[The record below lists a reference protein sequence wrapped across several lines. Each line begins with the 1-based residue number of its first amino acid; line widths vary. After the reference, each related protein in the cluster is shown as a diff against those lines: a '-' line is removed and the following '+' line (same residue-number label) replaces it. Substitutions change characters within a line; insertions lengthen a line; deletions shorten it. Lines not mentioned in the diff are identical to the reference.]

1 MDHSDS
7 DVLIDALL
15 PPAAA
20 KRMKALRVRQA
31 KDAASAAARAN
42 TGDGNAAGQIMAL
55 AYELQ
60 HASTESE
67 RTAKHAEL
75 MKISQRADVP
85 HHLQD
90 QAAALA
96 NSGGG
101 SLEVITRAEAEA
113 KIVVD
118 GVLRDMG
125 HDVD

>member
-1 MDHSDS
+1 
-7 DVLIDALL
+7 
-15 PPAAA
+15 
-20 KRMKALRVRQA
+20 MKKYRARVAQQA
-31 KDAASAAARAN
+31 TSAAAQANN

-55 AYELQ
+55 AYQLQ
-60 HASTESE
+60 HAQTEAE

-85 HHLQD
+85 QHLKE

-101 SLEVITRAEAEA
+101 SLAVVTRAEAEA

-125 HDVD
+125 HDID